1 MNDYWLLT
9 DVSPINLKGWH
20 LLMPY
25 QSNLTRWSV
34 HPNGVPPNEKID
46 SPITYRCFATTGL
59 QHPRAMDPQI
69 HFLLHP
75 GQNLSNPLLTV
86 FPPTLTIP
94 FSASMCE
101 PHAISISLPSSFL
114 LAWRSRNASLYR
126 RTRREIATWEV
137 TEIICWRRCLQ
148 MPFLAIAPP
157 SFPPTTLI
165 ASWSMNS
172 LPSLPRPSA
181 TPKTRA
187 IHSQELLRIG
197 KMGKYTSLGIISSF
211 SKHPDLATPSHQA
224 GMLHRHNSTPRGQR
238 SLRRHELG
246 GSYWVFLF
254 ASWGRCHTSIL
265 FFDFGVLRILC
276 RILTSTYQFFLESLN

>member
-1 MNDYWLLT
+1 MSGIWMPHCFVALRSRLLLLLILPSDNVQRLFRSCHPHTFKRVAINSIQSFKHGRCYQSGLNTWPFCTNHAVPLMNDYWLLT

-101 PHAISISLPSSFL
+101 PHAISTVSYTHLTLPTK
-114 LAWRSRNASLYR
+114 A
-126 RTRREIATWEV
+126 
-137 TEIICWRRCLQ
+137 
-148 MPFLAIAPP
+148 
-157 SFPPTTLI
+157 
-165 ASWSMNS
+165 
-172 LPSLPRPSA
+172 
-181 TPKTRA
+181 
-187 IHSQELLRIG
+187 
-197 KMGKYTSLGIISSF
+197 
-211 SKHPDLATPSHQA
+211 
-224 GMLHRHNSTPRGQR
+224 
-238 SLRRHELG
+238 
-246 GSYWVFLF
+246 
-254 ASWGRCHTSIL
+254 
-265 FFDFGVLRILC
+265 
-276 RILTSTYQFFLESLN
+276 